1 MTNPAPVTP
10 FDQHPVTQAPIR
22 EAVALFMTTENLQA
36 AIRDLEGTEFPRQ
49 DISVMGSEAD
59 LEKVFGAKTVPPE
72 FAMDNS
78 DTPRNAPSRPE
89 EQTIG
94 MGAVIGGGTY
104 LGAMALALAA
114 GALTFPAIVGA
125 AIIGGIGGG
134 AIGAALTKVM
144 GDKYNKNIEEQ
155 IQKGGL
161 LLWVRTPD
169 AEKERLATE
178 IMVKHDGQHVHV
190 HDIA

>member
-1 MTNPAPVTP
+1 MVYASPVSATNPMPVGQT
-10 FDQHPVTQAPIR
+10 PIR
-22 EAVALFMTTENLQA
+22 EAVALFMDTASLQA

-59 LEKVFGAKTVPPE
+59 LMKVFGAKTVPPE

-94 MGAVIGGGTY
+94 MAAMVGGTAY
-104 LGAMALALAA
+104 LGAMGLALTA
-114 GALTFPAIVGA
+114 GAVAFPAIVGA

-134 AIGAALTKVM
+134 AIGAILTKVL
-144 GDKYNKNIEEQ
+144 GDKYKHHIEEQ
-155 IQKGGL
+155 VQKGGL

-169 AEKERLATE
+169 DERERLALQ
-178 IMVKHDGQHVHV
+178 ILQSHGGQHAHA
-190 HDIA
+190 HSIA